1 MNNLY
6 GKAMSE
12 YLPNGGFKRVKA
24 NNESVSRVLKKSSNS
39 SHDYFLE
46 VNLGYPEELHD
57 KHNDLPMTPE
67 EIKAT
72 EEMLSPIQLKLK
84 NNYDIKVDEI
94 NK

>member
-24 NNESVSRVLKKSSNS
+24 NNESVSRVLKKSNNS

-46 VNLGYPEELHD
+46 VNLGDPEELHD
-57 KHNDLPMTPE
+57 KHNDLPMAPE
-67 EIKAT
+67 KIKAT
-72 EEMLSPIQLKLK
+72 EEMLSPIQLKIK